1 MRVLKSSD
9 ELTLPDWVYD
19 DELETYA
26 LLGTKL
32 IVYSNIFV
40 YKEFGKTEQQIRDS
54 ISYMNGYEI
63 TLVEE
68 LFKYVENNRIV

>member
-1 MRVLKSSD
+1 MRTLKSPE

-19 DELETYA
+19 EELETYS
-26 LLGTKL
+26 LLGSKL
-32 IVYSNIFV
+32 IIYSKFFIDK
-40 YKEFGKTEQQIRDS
+40 YAGKTEQEIRDS

-68 LFKYVENNRIV
+68 LFKND

>member
-9 ELTLPDWVYD
+9 ELTLPEWVYD
-19 DELETYA
+19 DELETYT
-26 LLGTKL
+26 LLGSKL
-32 IVYSNIFV
+32 IIYSKFFIDK
-40 YKEFGKTEQQIRDS
+40 YASKTEQEIRDS

-68 LFKYVENNRIV
+68 LFKDE

>member
-9 ELTLPDWVYD
+9 ELTLPEWVYD
-19 DELETYA
+19 EELETYT
-26 LLGTKL
+26 LLGSKL
-32 IVYSNIFV
+32 IIYSKFFIDK
-40 YKEFGKTEQQIRDS
+40 YASKTEQQIRDS

-68 LFKYVENNRIV
+68 LFKDE

>member
-9 ELTLPDWVYD
+9 ELTLPEWAYD
-19 DELETYA
+19 EELETYT
-26 LLGTKL
+26 LLGSKL
-32 IVYSNIFV
+32 IIYSKFFIDK
-40 YKEFGKTEQQIRDS
+40 YASKTEQEIRDS

-68 LFKYVENNRIV
+68 LFKDE

>member
-9 ELTLPDWVYD
+9 ELTLPEWVYD
-19 DELETYA
+19 DELETYT
-26 LLGTKL
+26 LLGSKL
-32 IVYSNIFV
+32 IIYSKFFIDK
-40 YKEFGKTEQQIRDS
+40 YASKTEQQIRDS

-68 LFKYVENNRIV
+68 LFKYE